1 MIKPLKQRNYFLYL
15 TRVYAQNPVFGRS
28 GTIRQGKLSN
38 GLKAAKGKAGVY
50 RIFEDKKLVYVGNS
64 RSDLARTILRHFQN
78 WKDSN
83 YRTNYRVDQ
92 KSYLIEITVIKDRNE
107 KEVLALE
114 QALIDRAKTPPRD
127 NTNLVYG
134 KYNNKY
140 KAPDE
145 DKEACLT
152 CYKNAVETKAEIAI
166 MVNND
171 DIPF

>member
-1 MIKPLKQRNYFLYL
+1 MIKPLKERNYFLYL
-15 TRVYAQNPVFGRS
+15 TRPYDQKPVFGRS
-28 GTIRQGKLSN
+28 GTIRQGKLSA
-38 GLKAAKGKAGVY
+38 GLKAAQKKAGVY
-50 RIFEDKKLVYVGNS
+50 RVFEGKKLVYVGNS

-92 KSYLIEITVIKDRNE
+92 KSYLIEITVIKNRNE
-107 KEVLALE
+107 KEILALE

-127 NTNLVYG
+127 NTNLIYG

-140 KAPDE
+140 KAE

-152 CYKNAVETKAEIAI
+152 CYKNAVETKTQIAQMI
-166 MVNND
+166 SSD